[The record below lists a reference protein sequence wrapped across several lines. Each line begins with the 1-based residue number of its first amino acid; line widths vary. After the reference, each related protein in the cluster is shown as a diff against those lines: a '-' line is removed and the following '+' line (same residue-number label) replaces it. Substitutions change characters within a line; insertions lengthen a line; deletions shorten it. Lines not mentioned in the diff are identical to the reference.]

1 MVVSSNNGHYDWAKE
16 VKEFDETKAGVKG
29 LVDAGVTKLPRLF
42 VHPPESLQS
51 RPKLDGVPLDLPT
64 IDLQGLG
71 ARRSEVVEEIRKAAQ
86 EWGFF
91 RIVNHGVPLQ
101 TMDAMLEAVKRFH
114 EQPTEEKMAWYSS
127 DVRKMVK
134 LNSSLPSRENDPASW
149 RDILSCNFSD
159 DQLQPEDLPSACRK
173 ELQQY
178 VKYMIELREIM
189 AELLSEALGLPS
201 DYLSN
206 IECMKSEAVACLY
219 YPKCPEPEKTLGTPK
234 HADTTF
240 LTLLMQDSTGGL
252 QILHDDHW
260 IDVPPVHGALIAN
273 IGDLMQIISNDKFIS
288 VEHRVVAQ
296 PVGPRISVACFFTP
310 SLKAGAKP
318 FGPIKELLSDENP
331 AVYREFMFRE
341 YTNTTNK
348 RRESRVGIASLQD
361 SMNCSLILLEFVT
374 HLLIFPCQCNK
385 NML

>member
-1 MVVSSNNGHYDWAKE
+1 MVVSSNGHFDWAKE
-16 VKEFDETKAGVKG
+16 LKEFDETKAGVKG

-42 VHPPESLQS
+42 EHPPETLQS
-51 RPKLDGVPLDLPT
+51 RPKLDAVHLDLPT
-64 IDLQGLG
+64 IDLQDLG
-71 ARRSEVVEEIRKAAQ
+71 ARRSEVVEQTRKAAQ

-91 RIVNHGVPLQ
+91 RIVNHGIPLE
-101 TMDAMLEAVKRFH
+101 TMDAMLAAVKRFH
-114 EQPTEEKMAWYSS
+114 EQPTEEKMPWYSS
-127 DVRKMVK
+127 DVRKQVK
-134 LNSSLPSRENDPASW
+134 LNSNLPSRENDPASW
-149 RDILSCNFSD
+149 RDILSCVFND
-159 DQLQPEDLPSACRK
+159 DQLHPEDLPLACRK
-173 ELQQY
+173 EVQQY

-206 IECMKSEAVACLY
+206 IECMKSEALACLY
-219 YPKCPEPEKTLGTPK
+219 YPKCPEPDKTLGTPK
-234 HADTTF
+234 HSDTTF

-288 VEHRVVAQ
+288 VEHRVLAQ

-310 SLKAGAKP
+310 SMKAAAKP
-318 FGPIKELLSDENP
+318 FAPIKELLSDENP

-341 YTNTTNK
+341 YTQHYKTRFDKAET
-348 RRESRVGIASLQD
+348 A
-361 SMNCSLILLEFVT
+361 LL
-374 HLLIFPCQCNK
+374 HYKIR
-385 NML
+385 

>member
-1 MVVSSNNGHYDWAKE
+1 MVVSSNGHYDWAKE
-16 VKEFDETKAGVKG
+16 LKEFDETKAGVKG

-42 VHPPESLQS
+42 VHPPETLHS

-71 ARRSEVVEEIRKAAQ
+71 SRRSEVVEEIRKAAQ

-91 RIVNHGVPLQ
+91 RIVNHGVPLE
-101 TMDAMLEAVKRFH
+101 TMDAMLAAVKRFH
-114 EQPTEEKMAWYSS
+114 EQPTEEKMRWYSS
-127 DVRKMVK
+127 DVRKHVK
-134 LNSSLPSRENDPASW
+134 LNSNLPSREYDPASW

-159 DQLQPEDLPSACRK
+159 DQIHPEDLPLACRK
-173 ELQQY
+173 EVQQY

-189 AELLSEALGLPS
+189 AELLSESLGLPS

-206 IECMKSEAVACLY
+206 IECMKSEALACLY
-219 YPKCPEPEKTLGTPK
+219 YPKCPEPAKTLGTPK
-234 HADTTF
+234 HSDTTF

-252 QILHDDHW
+252 QVLHDDHW

-288 VEHRVVAQ
+288 VEHRVLAQ

-310 SLKAGAKP
+310 SLKASAKP
-318 FGPIKELLSDENP
+318 FAPIKELLSDENP

-341 YTNTTNK
+341 YTQHYKTKGEKVET
-348 RRESRVGIASLQD
+348 A
-361 SMNCSLILLEFVT
+361 LL
-374 HLLIFPCQCNK
+374 HYKIR
-385 NML
+385 